1 MSETC
6 SLGKVWDFEFRGWDL
21 FGAWDLEFG
30 ISRDMRIRIEL
41 WMWLG
46 DKPGGG
52 FQTLSEMRSFREM
65 DVEEGLTVIQLLD
78 RLAAQSPVI
87 EEKIFDRKNR
97 KLLPNL
103 SVVVTHEGLVVSPFD
118 MEKTQIM
125 DGYKLTILPLYVGG

>member
-1 MSETC
+1 
-6 SLGKVWDFEFRGWDL
+6 
-21 FGAWDLEFG
+21 
-30 ISRDMRIRIEL
+30 
-41 WMWLG
+41 MWLG
-46 DKPGGG
+46 ENPGGG
-52 FQTLSEMRSFREM
+52 FQALSEMRSFREM

-118 MEKTQIM
+118 MEKTQIR
-125 DGYKLTILPLYVGG
+125 DGHKLTILPLYVGG

>member
-1 MSETC
+1 
-6 SLGKVWDFEFRGWDL
+6 
-21 FGAWDLEFG
+21 
-30 ISRDMRIRIEL
+30 
-41 WMWLG
+41 MWLG
-46 DKPGGG
+46 ENPGGG
-52 FQTLSEMRSFREM
+52 FQALSEMRSFQEM

-118 MEKTQIM
+118 MEKTQIR